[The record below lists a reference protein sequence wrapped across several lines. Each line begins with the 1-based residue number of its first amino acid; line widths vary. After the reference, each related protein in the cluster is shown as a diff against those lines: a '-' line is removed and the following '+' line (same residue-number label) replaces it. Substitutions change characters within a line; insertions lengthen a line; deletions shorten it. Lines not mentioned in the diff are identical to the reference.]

1 MTGVLKACALVT
13 IVTLG
18 AGTHVPPL
26 GALTGHPRLA
36 WVGIAQ
42 IHHHLE
48 NINKNKICEE
58 DSENQ

>member
-1 MTGVLKACALVT
+1 MTRVLKARALIT

-18 AGTHVPPL
+18 AGTRVPPV
-26 GALTGHPRLA
+26 GTLTGHPLLA

-48 NINKNKICEE
+48 NINKIKICEE